1 MASPGYPREHIDS
14 LLTGIRAEMA
24 TRSELRT
31 EIAGVR
37 MEIAGLRGELRT
49 EMADLRGGLRT
60 EMADFR
66 GELRTEMADFRGELR
81 TEMTTMEGRLS
92 ARIEGLRGEWKVW
105 MLVMGGVLAVVSSGV
120 GNRVLNLLW
129 PAGPGAPPVGYSSPL
144 HR

>member
-1 MASPGYPREHIDS
+1 MASPGYPREHIDA

-24 TRSELRT
+24 TRSELAAVKTELRT

-37 MEIAGLRGELRT
+37 TEITGLRGELRT
-49 EMADLRGGLRT
+49 EMADLRG
-60 EMADFR
+60 
-66 GELRTEMADFRGELR
+66 ELRTEIA
-81 TEMTTMEGRLS
+81 TMEGRLS

-129 PAGPGAPPVGYSSPL
+129 PAGPGSPAAGYSSPL